1 MSDELIRP
9 VRQFN
14 RTVTQRIGALNEE
27 YLARARPLGASRVL
41 WEVGD
46 EGADART
53 LRVRLDLDSG
63 YLSRL
68 LRRLEADGLVRV
80 TPATDDHRV
89 RVVRLTQAGR
99 AERAELDRRSDE
111 LARAL
116 LAPLNDR
123 QRGRLLD
130 AMATVE
136 KLLTAGLVE
145 ITIQDPTSSDAQY
158 CLRSYFAELDFRF
171 DGGFDPGA
179 SIQVAA
185 AELVEPAGLFLVAQ
199 IRGEPAGCGA
209 LKLHG
214 GEPAELKRM
223 WVAASARGLGVGR
236 RILAELEQ
244 HARQRGATAAR
255 LETNRTLTEAIGLY
269 LSAGYVEIPA
279 FNDEPYA
286 HHWFEKHLSDPAV
299 SSTPDR

>member
-1 MSDELIRP
+1 MSEDLIRP

-14 RTVTQRIGALNEE
+14 RTVTERIGALDEE
-27 YLARARPLGASRVL
+27 YLARGRPLGASRVL
-41 WEVGD
+41 WEIGD
-46 EGADART
+46 DGVDAKAIRI
-53 LRVRLDLDSG
+53 RLDLDSG

-68 LRRLEADGLVRV
+68 LRRLEADGLVQVR
-80 TPATDDHRV
+80 PASTDHRV
-89 RVVRLTQAGR
+89 RVVRLTEAGR

-111 LARAL
+111 LARSL

-136 KLLTAGLVE
+136 KLLTAGLVK
-145 ITIQDPTSSDAQY
+145 ITIQDPAGSDAQF
-158 CLRSYFAELDFRF
+158 CLRSYFAELNSRF
-171 DGGFDPGA
+171 DSGFDPGT
-179 SIQVAA
+179 SIPLAG

-209 LKLHG
+209 LKLHDG
-214 GEPAELKRM
+214 QPAELKRM

-244 HARQRGATAAR
+244 HASQRGATEVR
-255 LETNRTLTEAIGLY
+255 LETNRSLTEAIALY
-269 LSAGYVEIPA
+269 RTAGYVEIPA

-286 HHWFEKHLSDPAV
+286 HHWFCKRLGKPGTGQHA
-299 SSTPDR
+299 